1 MEKIKTISI
10 DVSTGE
16 QIVEYK
22 DVEPIPDIE
31 PTAEQQILD
40 LKQMLD
46 DTDYQAIKYAEGW
59 MTDEEYEPIKLQ
71 RQEWRDEINRLES
84 NIKEGDKSWQ

>member
-22 DVEPIPDIE
+22 EVEPIEPIIE
-31 PTAEQQILD
+31 PTPEQQILD
-40 LKQMLD
+40 LKQMLT

-59 MTDEEYEPIKLQ
+59 LTDEEYAPIKEQ
-71 RQEWRDEINRLES
+71 RQEWREEINRLE
-84 NIKEGDKSWQ
+84 NEEVYIDGQ

>member
-22 DVEPIPDIE
+22 DVELIPDIE
-31 PTAEQQILD
+31 PTTEQQILE
-40 LKQMLD
+40 LTKKLD
-46 DTDYQAIKYAEGW
+46 DTGYKAIEYADGLL
-59 MTDEEYEPIKLQ
+59 TQEEYEPIRLQ
-71 RQEWRDEINRLES
+71 RQEWRDEINRLE
-84 NIKEGDKSWQ
+84 NKPYL

>member
-10 DVSTGE
+10 EVSTGE

-22 DVEPIPDIE
+22 EVEPIEPIIE
-31 PTAEQQILD
+31 PTPEQQILD
-40 LKQMLD
+40 LKQMLT

-59 MTDEEYEPIKLQ
+59 LTDEEYAPIKEQ
-71 RQEWRDEINRLES
+71 RQEWREEINRLE
-84 NIKEGDKSWQ
+84 NEEVYIDGQ